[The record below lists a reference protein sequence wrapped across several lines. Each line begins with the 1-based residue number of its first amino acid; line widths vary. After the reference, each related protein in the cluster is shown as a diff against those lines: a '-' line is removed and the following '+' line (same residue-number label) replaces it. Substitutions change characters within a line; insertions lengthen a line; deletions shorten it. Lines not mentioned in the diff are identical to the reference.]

1 MHFIISVQSAVQKS
15 GLQTSAQMTVGKIS
29 TTNTLRLMQ
38 TTKTPAMDEDL
49 VRARRKKAAVIELIR
64 KTGRNGRQALGTMQ
78 DTPDA
83 REAWALGEAWRKAQ
97 TYP

>member
-64 KTGRNGRQALGTMQ
+64 KTGRTGRQAFGTMQ